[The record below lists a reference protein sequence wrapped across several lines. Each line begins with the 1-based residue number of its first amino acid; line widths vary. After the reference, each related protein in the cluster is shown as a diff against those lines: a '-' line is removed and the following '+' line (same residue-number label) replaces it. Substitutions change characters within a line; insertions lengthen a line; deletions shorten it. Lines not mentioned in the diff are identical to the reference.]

1 MAEDHTAFIER
12 VRAAFPDAGCPP
24 DWLPTCPCSE
34 CQELAQFLRER
45 PKWRAF
51 SAEDCFSAHSVTLMD
66 RSFSYFLPAFIVAS
80 LVDEETADV
89 AVDFAAWRFL
99 TDPPHNEPNIELL
112 SAFSVE
118 QRAVILEWLSW
129 YADTRSVD
137 EDQQRDYR
145 QQIENL
151 RSSAG

>member
-1 MAEDHTAFIER
+1 M
-12 VRAAFPDAGCPP
+12 
-24 DWLPTCPCSE
+24 
-34 CQELAQFLRER
+34 
-45 PKWRAF
+45 
-51 SAEDCFSAHSVTLMD
+51 
-66 RSFSYFLPAFIVAS
+66 PAFIVAS